1 MEFKLPVEKIYWLK
15 KRTEVLSDGD
25 KLITVRIVK
34 KNDLS

>member
-25 KLITVRIVK
+25 KLITVSDREEK
-34 KNDLS
+34 